1 MNILNS
7 VELAR
12 ERALGFEEEYAKA
25 IEELHKKEEIARQLT
40 QLRMDWFASE
50 TSTSVL
56 ENEVFKR
63 KIALLQI
70 RGDIVKTKSIVDKYR
85 LEGYYETQQLK
96 QLIAATKPGSK
107 GDVGGK
113 IRSREMEEV
122 MKEGSEVLT
131 KALQESI
138 MFRQNLLS
146 ESTSISNQL
155 DGVMKERDHRAEK
168 YSHLLDESLSQFTSG
183 VEDTYQACEK
193 NCRKVTEQYLV
204 LRHNSRIATEL
215 ITRSQNESALER
227 KRLQD
232 AIAECRTMA
241 SERISAAEE
250 SYRKELETKLQ
261 LLRSEVMDFEVTLE
275 GKWQRND
282 EVRREWKKTL
292 TTVKSDIKYYNEKYQ
307 KLQLRRYHEIN
318 VIQAELDGL
327 RDDIENAEMTLLDPN
342 NKLKKHLRES
352 VMNIKLKKSPGKQ
365 SEVRQSCDGITADEG
380 LLLESLQRR
389 VKDLKFKLGDDSRR
403 VDFADDE
410 EEKVV

>member
-380 LLLESLQRR
+380 MLLESLQRR

-410 EEKVV
+410 EEKV